1 MTEKR
6 PIVLIAFVAGILL
19 LAGNMFVQSR
29 LDNSIRENKL
39 IDEQFVEGAPPMV
52 AFTTVALGG
61 FRGLIADFL
70 WLLRDFH
77 CRSRANILKWSSLP
91 HGS

>member
-39 IDEQFVEGAPPMV
+39 IDEQFVEGAPP
-52 AFTTVALGG
+52 
-61 FRGLIADFL
+61 
-70 WLLRDFH
+70 W
-77 CRSRANILKWSSLP
+77 RSRRLRSE
-91 HGS
+91 GSAV